1 MTKKL
6 VWDVGSVDF
15 EGRLTWLREY
25 VENLIEKYG
34 ESAYVKIEY
43 VNEENADYVV
53 KYERE
58 ETEKEYTKRL
68 KEEEKTKAAQ
78 LLQQQKK
85 EEKERKE
92 FKRLKKKF
100 GEI

>member
-6 VWDVGSVDF
+6 VWDAESVDF

-43 VNEENADYVV
+43 VNEDNADYVV

-68 KEEEKTKAAQ
+68 KEEEKQKAAQ

-92 FKRLKKKF
+92 FERLKKKF
-100 GEI
+100 GES

>member
-6 VWDVGSVDF
+6 VWDEESVGF

-43 VNEENADYVV
+43 VNEDSADYVV

-68 KEEEKTKAAQ
+68 KEEEKQKAAQ

-92 FKRLKKKF
+92 FERLKKKF
-100 GEI
+100 GES

>member
-6 VWDVGSVDF
+6 VWDEESVDF

-34 ESAYVKIEY
+34 ESAYVEIESDY
-43 VNEENADYVV
+43 ENTDYVV

-68 KEEEKTKAAQ
+68 KEEEKQKAAQ

-92 FKRLKKKF
+92 FERLKKKF

>member
-6 VWDVGSVDF
+6 VWDAESVKF

-34 ESAYVKIEY
+34 ESAYVEIEY
-43 VNEENADYVV
+43 DYENIDYVV
-53 KYERE
+53 RYERE
-58 ETEKEYTKRL
+58 ETDKEYTKRL
-68 KEEEKTKAAQ
+68 KEEEKRKAAQ

-92 FKRLKKKF
+92 FERLKKKF
-100 GEI
+100 GES